1 MSDTEDNRAG
11 PLGRFIRV
19 FYDARRAGDPESLR
33 RFMADDI
40 RWSEPDVGVHLG
52 ELRGRDAVLDMIRR
66 ALHATGG
73 TFDLAVAS
81 TAETGNHVA
90 ASIEW
95 SADKNGRRIEG
106 RELAVFEIRDGRIQS
121 ARFHPDNL
129 ADDRDFWDQEP
140 PDAS

>member
-11 PLGRFIRV
+11 PLGRFIRA
-19 FYDARRAGDPESLR
+19 FYDARRAGDRESLR

-52 ELRGRDAVLDMIRR
+52 ELRGRDAVLGMIRR